1 MESVTLL
8 TNALAALNVDRM
20 ESDLVDLLRF
30 PSVVGTAAEV
40 DVALW
45 LADRWQ
51 SEGMSVE
58 IFEHDLAALQAHPD
72 YPGEE
77 VVRSR
82 AVSVVASYDYG
93 PGPHLLLLGHT
104 DVVPI
109 GDESNWVAAPFDPQ
123 VTERDGQ
130 RIIIGRGTCDMKA
143 GLAAAWEAVRAVH
156 IAGGLGFGKISLV
169 SVCGEED
176 GGLGTFGL
184 IQAGVRA
191 DMCVIPEPTSLAI
204 VPCNAGA
211 LTFRLTVRG
220 KAIHASRKAEGVSA
234 FDKFLPVYE
243 ALNKFEMD
251 RNSDPDELFARWQ
264 YPFAISVGTIQ
275 AGEWSSSVPDRL
287 VAEGRLG
294 VKPGETIETA
304 KNSFAQMLHTICQS
318 DEWLAEHPV
327 EIEWPGGM
335 FAPGATQI
343 DDAVVQYVV
352 EAHSNQFGVKPLI
365 YGAPYGSDLRLWS
378 AVGVPTIQYG
388 PGDVTYAHTANEFVD
403 LDETLAAAKTF
414 VQLLVNEFGR

>member
-1 MESVTLL
+1 MTLL
-8 TNALAALNVDRM
+8 TNALAAISKDRL
-20 ESDLVDLLRF
+20 EQDLADLLRF
-30 PSVVGTAAEV
+30 PSVVGTQAEV

-45 LADRWQ
+45 LAKRWEE
-51 SEGMSVE
+51 EGMSVTTYE
-58 IFEHDLAALQAHPD
+58 LDLPALQAHPN

-77 VVRSR
+77 VVRER
-82 AVSVVASYDYG
+82 AVSIVATHEYG
-93 PGPHLLLLGHT
+93 PGPHLLLLGHS

-109 GDESNWVAAPFDPQ
+109 GDLSNWIADPFDPQ
-123 VTERDGQ
+123 VTLRDGR
-130 RIIIGRGTCDMKA
+130 RIIVGRGTCDMKA

-156 IAGGLGFGKISLV
+156 KSGGLGFGKISLAT
-169 SVCGEED
+169 VCGEED

-191 DMCVIPEPTSLAI
+191 DMCIIPEPTSLAI

-243 ALNKFEMD
+243 SLNKLEMD
-251 RNSDPDELFARWQ
+251 RNSDPNELFARWK
-264 YPFAISVGTIQ
+264 YPFAISVGTIS

-287 VAEGRLG
+287 VAEGRFG
-294 VKPGETIETA
+294 VKPGESIENA
-304 KNSFAQMLHTICQS
+304 KAAFAEVIAQICQA
-318 DEWLAEHPV
+318 DEWLSEHPV

-335 FAPGATQI
+335 FAPGATEL
-343 DDAVVQYVV
+343 DSEVVDIVV
-352 EAHSNQFGVKPLI
+352 NAHTAHTGSAPEI

-403 LDETLAAAKTF
+403 LAETLSAAETF
-414 VQLLVNEFGR
+414 VHLLVNEFGSK